1 MFQAR
6 GYGQGSHPLNTEGA
20 VLLPQSF
27 QGRIIMTNT
36 VFGNNIIWPGLR
48 ASRDPGVWGQ
58 RPDVS
63 SGLRPG
69 DAGQEPRL
77 PSKAVSGIIGGILI
91 VLGKKLP
98 ISGLRAKQG

>member
-20 VLLPQSF
+20 MLLPQSF
-27 QGRIIMTNT
+27 QGRIIMKKTDSD
-36 VFGNNIIWPGLR
+36 NNPICSGLC
-48 ASRDPGVWGQ
+48 ASRDPGVRGQ

-77 PSKAVSGIIGGILI
+77 PAQAVSGNR
-91 VLGKKLP
+91 GKN
-98 ISGLRAKQG
+98 